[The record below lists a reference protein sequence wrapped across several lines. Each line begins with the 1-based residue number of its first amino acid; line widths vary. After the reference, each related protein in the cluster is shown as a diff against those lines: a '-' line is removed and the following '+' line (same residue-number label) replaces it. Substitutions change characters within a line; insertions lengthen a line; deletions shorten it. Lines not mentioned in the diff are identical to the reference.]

1 MSNLSKTVSDIEDS
15 LNKAYAYFE
24 VWWALDHT
32 GIKNH
37 HAAMNELDYV
47 DFFHTTITAHYQCM
61 FTSLSKIFDRAEDL
75 SGIKKLKFLL
85 NEAGQGD
92 LVKHLEN
99 NLKIHEPVIKAVKG
113 IRDQSIAHKKGAKNV
128 RQIYSEN
135 GVTPNQIRDLIHEL
149 INIMITISNKINFS
163 WSLYATNR
171 FENATLNLLQKLE
184 HNTYEPY
191 LRQ

>member
-1 MSNLSKTVSDIEDS
+1 
-15 LNKAYAYFE
+15 
-24 VWWALDHT
+24 
-32 GIKNH
+32 
-37 HAAMNELDYV
+37 
-47 DFFHTTITAHYQCM
+47 M

-75 SGIKKLKFLL
+75 SGIKKLKLLL
-85 NEAGQGD
+85 NEAEQGD
-92 LVKHLEN
+92 LVKLLEN
-99 NLKIHEPVIKAVKG
+99 NLKIHKPVIKAVKG

-149 INIMITISNKINFS
+149 INIMITISHKINFS

-184 HNTYEPY
+184 HNK
-191 LRQ
+191 